1 MIRLNNVPGR
11 WLACWVG
18 LLAWCGEAAATLTAS
33 VRSGA
38 DLRCMVLPNAR
49 RSVRPYAAGPTAA
62 KTYTLLLVRARFAG
76 ENGNPTGTVFG
87 SSGLGLD
94 EMRTLM
100 MQVDDFFYAN
110 SSGLVRFAPTYTDVL
125 ALPKTQTAY
134 GQDYLTLMDDARAA
148 AKSAGL
154 DPSNYDGLI
163 VLTSRSIFPYD
174 GLNGGEW
181 IHINGAFTAQTIAH
195 ELGHFFGM
203 GHSAAW
209 SPDSDDPI
217 GDGRSLE
224 YGNPFDPMG
233 TERNLALH
241 FSPIWKWVAGWWGD
255 DAIARVTT
263 SGTMRV
269 QRHDH
274 FRASGVRA
282 LVVAAAPGVEYW
294 VSVAR
299 NAYADN
305 FQIYAAP
312 TEGVLIQRSDPRDVG
327 FFSPELIRASP
338 PEETYANDFLG
349 AQFVP
354 GMSLIDAANKV
365 KITIVAVGGATPD
378 EWADVKVEF
387 NHTPALAFS
396 RESLDATLAA
406 GATLTLTA
414 TSEVAASYRW
424 FFNGQPMSG
433 QTSSTLT
440 IANAQSAQS
449 GTYAVEATA
458 SGATI
463 KSRDAKVTIAAEPVF
478 TFETPD
484 RAVPEFDTGMEVFH
498 GFRGVMKNSGSGTWY
513 RDGVAAYAF
522 GRSSNGNY
530 TGTWTADGLSN
541 QNLAFF
547 DSVTW
552 TDWITPGQAS
562 FYYLVEKNAA
572 GTTTSIPLT
581 IGLRSAKKIVGDAEE
596 VGSDIHHPNGNV
608 YDQLLLT
615 GKAATFSADPGQV
628 TRCSYLDLND
638 DIVQVEFSG
647 RGNLTINLDAF
658 SPAAL
663 PVKYNQAI
671 KYVKGHATIIIAGAD
686 ETTNVSVF
694 TVGRVNAVN
703 PDLFPAGM
711 QYDGVADIKAIGIQS
726 VDGRF
731 GGIRAADA
739 EFWGTKGWVGINA
752 TRVKIV
758 GPVRLMNLSARDA
771 AEPML
776 RMDDGATV
784 EIAGGDLEQEKGK
797 AVHLDGQIQVTPI
810 AGATSDG
817 TALPAQVLRATYQN
831 DRH

>member
-1 MIRLNNVPGR
+1 MIQLNNVPGR

-18 LLAWCGEAAATLTAS
+18 LLAWCGEAAATLVS
-33 VRSGA
+33 GRSGA
-38 DLRCMVLPNAR
+38 DLRCVVLPNAS
-49 RSVRPYAAGPTAA
+49 RSVRPYAAAPVAA
-62 KTYTLLLVRARFAG
+62 KTCTLLLVRANFAG
-76 ENGNPTGTVFG
+76 ESGNPTGTVFG

-94 EMRTLM
+94 EVRMLM

-110 SSGLVRFAPTYTDVL
+110 SGGLVRFAPTYTDVL
-125 ALPKTQTAY
+125 ALPKTQTDY

-148 AKSAGL
+148 AKSAGY
-154 DPSNYDGLI
+154 DATKYDGLI

-174 GLNGGEW
+174 GLNGGDW

-217 GDGRSLE
+217 GEGQSLE

-233 TERNLALH
+233 TGRNLALH

-263 SGTMRV
+263 SGTTRV
-269 QRHDH
+269 HRHDH

-282 LVVAAAPGVEYW
+282 LVVTAAQGVEYW

-299 NAYADN
+299 TAYADN
-305 FQIYAAP
+305 FQIYASP
-312 TEGVLIQRSDPRDVG
+312 TEGVLIQRNDPRDLG
-327 FFSPELIRASP
+327 YFLPELIRASP
-338 PEETYANDFLG
+338 PEETYSNDFLG

-365 KITIVAVGGATPD
+365 KITVVAVGGATPD

-396 RESLDATLAA
+396 REPLDTTLAA

-424 FFNGQPMSG
+424 WFNGQPISG

-440 IANAQSAQS
+440 IANAQPAQS
-449 GTYAVEATA
+449 GTYAVEAA
-458 SGATI
+458 AGGATI
-463 KSRDAKVTIAAEPVF
+463 KSREAKVTIAAEPVF
-478 TFETPD
+478 TFDAPD
-484 RAVPEFDTGMEVFH
+484 RAVPEFDTGTEMFG
-498 GFRGVMKNSGSGTWY
+498 GFRGVMKNPGEGEWY
-513 RDGVAAYAF
+513 RDGVDTYEF
-522 GRSSNGNY
+522 SRFSNGDY
-530 TGTWTADGLSN
+530 MGTSTADGLAN

-547 DSVTW
+547 DMVTW
-552 TDWITPGQAS
+552 ADWITPAQSS
-562 FYYLVEKNAA
+562 FYYLVEKNAG
-572 GTTTSIPLT
+572 GTATSIPLT

-615 GKAATFSADPGQV
+615 GKAATFSADAGQV

-671 KYVKGHATIIIAGAD
+671 KYVKGHATIIIVGAD

-694 TVGRVNAVN
+694 TVGPKTAI
-703 PDLFPAGM
+703 DQALFPEGM
-711 QYDGVADIKAIGIQS
+711 QYDGVADIKAIGLQS

-731 GGIRAADA
+731 GGIRAADT

-784 EIAGGDLEQEKGK
+784 EIAGGDLQQENEKP
-797 AVHLDGQIQVTPI
+797 VHLDGQIQVTPI
-810 AGATSDG
+810 SGATSAG
-817 TALPAQVLRATYQN
+817 TALPAQSLRATFRN
-831 DRH
+831 DRR